1 MQCKSNSEG
10 LRVFLSFQYFFDE
23 FYFSGFVLG
32 RDLAGEGETFARG
45 AWKLLPA
52 HRSHMQRYT
61 GMLAEKSDKTN
72 GKVLKNI

>member
-10 LRVFLSFQYFFDE
+10 LSVFLSFEYFFDE

-32 RDLAGEGETFARG
+32 RDLAGEG

-52 HRSHMQRYT
+52 HRSHMQTYT
-61 GMLAEKSDKTN
+61 GTLAEKSDKTN